1 LSNELAAL
9 KVVLEDFAQATG
21 LRVNYDKSCLIP
33 INVTGEHLHS
43 LAGTFGCAVGQLP
56 FTYLGL
62 PLGVTKPRI
71 QDLSPLVGLV
81 ERRLNAS
88 ARFLG
93 YGGRLEFVRSV
104 LSTLPSFY
112 MCSLKLQKK
121 VINIC
126 NRAQR
131 HCLWARDDDSS
142 SVNAL
147 AAWSLVC
154 RPKKHGGLGV
164 LNLELQNKAL
174 LMKQLHKFYSR
185 ADVPWVKLVWALY
198 GDNIPHTKSRR
209 GSFWWKDIFSL
220 VDDYRSIS
228 LCKIGNGSSVLF
240 WKDFWVNGELMC
252 DKYPRLFSY
261 AQNEDISVA
270 SLVLSEDISSCF
282 ALPLSVEAFQEL
294 QEDQRVFVWG
304 EKYTSSRYYKF
315 LFERVPRDKALNS
328 IWTSKALPKLKVFL
342 WLLMHDRLNT
352 RDIMIRKHWK
362 VDSGP
367 ECILCNST
375 SVETRNHLF
384 FECEFAIACWNAVNI
399 QWTHNL
405 PISDMIL
412 LARETFQGPC
422 FLEVVAC
429 VLWNIWKVRN
439 DFIFQAIPASFNRW
453 RVGFQSDL
461 LVHQYRVKATAVQ
474 PLIDWLLSS
483 FA

>member
-1 LSNELAAL
+1 
-9 KVVLEDFAQATG
+9 
-21 LRVNYDKSCLIP
+21 
-33 INVTGEHLHS
+33 
-43 LAGTFGCAVGQLP
+43 
-56 FTYLGL
+56 
-62 PLGVTKPRI
+62 
-71 QDLSPLVGLV
+71 
-81 ERRLNAS
+81 
-88 ARFLG
+88 
-93 YGGRLEFVRSV
+93 
-104 LSTLPSFY
+104 
-112 MCSLKLQKK
+112 
-121 VINIC
+121 
-126 NRAQR
+126 
-131 HCLWARDDDSS
+131 
-142 SVNAL
+142 
-147 AAWSLVC
+147 
-154 RPKKHGGLGV
+154 V

-209 GSFWWKDIFSL
+209 GSFWWKDIFRL

-294 QEDQRVFVWG
+294 QEINQLVEATHIDTTATDQRVFVWG

-367 ECILCNST
+367 ECILYNST

-384 FECEFAIACWNAVNI
+384 LNV
-399 QWTHNL
+399 
-405 PISDMIL
+405 IS
-412 LARETFQGPC
+412 P
-422 FLEVVAC
+422 
-429 VLWNIWKVRN
+429 
-439 DFIFQAIPASFNRW
+439 
-453 RVGFQSDL
+453 
-461 LVHQYRVKATAVQ
+461 
-474 PLIDWLLSS
+474 
-483 FA
+483 